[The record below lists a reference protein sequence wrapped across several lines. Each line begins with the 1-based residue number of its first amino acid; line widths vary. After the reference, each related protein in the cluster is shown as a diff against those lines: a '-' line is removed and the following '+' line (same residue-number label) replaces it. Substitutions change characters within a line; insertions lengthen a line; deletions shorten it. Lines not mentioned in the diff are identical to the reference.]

1 MALNP
6 QSSAHTHPISPTEL
20 FSILDLTIHFHTGD
34 GAQDRKRLPLCIWGP
49 PGVGKTEIVQSF
61 ARQNRLPLVVI
72 HPAQFE
78 EMGDL
83 LGMPYKDGDQTSW
96 APPGWVPRDSGP
108 GILLLDDLNRADARI
123 LNGLLALFQEGRL
136 ASWSLPDQWVIVAT
150 ANPYDNQMAV
160 THMDEAIT
168 GRLFHVHLRFDM
180 TGWLA
185 WARTQKFD
193 LQGLSFFNRY
203 PELLHEE
210 MSAREAAQFLQVIGC
225 IPKTAI
231 DQILLVARS
240 MLPLSY
246 ADRFLSWIRLD
257 EPAWLTPQTFL
268 TIEDPEIQLNLLH
281 VKVSTDD
288 ARRIKLELLQD
299 LTHIA
304 NESQILTKTA
314 VRNLVILLADAQ
326 IDGNMTL
333 AFLHH
338 FDMTS
343 PLHQAAVEH
352 EAIRSK
358 IV

>member
-1 MALNP
+1 
-6 QSSAHTHPISPTEL
+6 
-20 FSILDLTIHFHTGD
+20 
-34 GAQDRKRLPLCIWGP
+34 
-49 PGVGKTEIVQSF
+49 
-61 ARQNRLPLVVI
+61 
-72 HPAQFE
+72 
-78 EMGDL
+78 
-83 LGMPYKDGDQTSW
+83 
-96 APPGWVPRDSGP
+96 
-108 GILLLDDLNRADARI
+108 
-123 LNGLLALFQEGRL
+123 
-136 ASWSLPDQWVIVAT
+136 
-150 ANPYDNQMAV
+150 MAV

-225 IPKTAI
+225 IPKAAI

-304 NESQILTKTA
+304 NKSQILTKTA
-314 VRNLVILLADAQ
+314 VRNLVTLLADAQ

-338 FDMTS
+338 FDRHLPCIKLQWSMRRYGQK
-343 PLHQAAVEH
+343 LCECAALSVLEITWCNNPVYFIA
-352 EAIRSK
+352 E
-358 IV
+358 IVPQHNLIGPSGKRLQISEGVIIGSSNTESVTQVSACPNIAGVN